1 MRGYS
6 QRELQSMTIDFV
18 RFPLILCVFFA
29 HSGVHATFHDYSY
42 QVPSGFQFF
51 ENVSYLIT
59 SIIAKI
65 PTRAFFFIS
74 GFLFFYNVSEWNLE
88 RYKTKIKN
96 RFSTLLIPY
105 LFWNAFV
112 TLILV
117 AVHYLQLIPDLIA
130 WDNPDFFSF
139 KNISGM
145 FWNLNGGGFPRLF
158 PFWYIRDLM
167 VVVVFSPIIWQM
179 VKYLRLPGILI
190 AAFIWVSDIFGFNIA
205 GIVGISTV
213 SFFFF
218 MLGAYF
224 SINKISI
231 ISFTNKFFYSSI
243 VLYPLFVF
251 ADLITRDMSF
261 NIYIHNMG
269 IIVGIILMFN
279 IVSAGINSGK
289 LRNSLILASSSF
301 FIFAAHEPFLTF
313 TRKVMIYFLN
323 PDTELLCFITYFFP
337 AIITLGVM
345 LSLFLF
351 MRRYMP
357 GFLGVI
363 TGGRLFRRVEKD
375 KIRLNEKEG

>member
-1 MRGYS
+1 
-6 QRELQSMTIDFV
+6 MTIDFV
-18 RFPLILCVFFA
+18 RFPLIICVFFA
-29 HSGVHATFHDYSY
+29 HSGMHATFHEYDF
-42 QVPSGFQFF
+42 QGPTGFHFF
-51 ENVSYLIT
+51 ENISYLIT
-59 SIIAKI
+59 FIIAKI

-74 GFLFFYNVSEWNLE
+74 GFLFFYNVIKWDSEK
-88 RYKTKIKN
+88 YKTKIKN
-96 RFSTLLIPY
+96 RFCTLLIPY

-117 AVHYLQLIPDLIA
+117 VVHYLQLFPDLIA

-145 FWNLNGGGFPRLF
+145 FWNLNGGGYPRLF

-167 VVVVFSPIIWQM
+167 VVVVFSPLIWLM
-179 VKYLRLPGILI
+179 VRYLRLPGILI
-190 AAFIWVSDIFGFNIA
+190 AAFIWVSDILGFNIA

-218 MLGAYF
+218 MSGAYF
-224 SINKISI
+224 SINKINI
-231 ISFTNKFFYSSI
+231 ISFSNKFFYSSI

-251 ADLITRDMSF
+251 ADLMSRDMSF
-261 NIYIHNMG
+261 NIYIHNIG
-269 IIVGIILMFN
+269 IIVGIIFMFN

-313 TRKVMIYFLN
+313 TRKVIIYFIK
-323 PDTELLCFITYFFP
+323 PDTELLCFITYFVP
-337 AIITLGVM
+337 AILTLGVM

-351 MRRYMP
+351 MRKFMP
-357 GFLGVI
+357 GLLCVI
-363 TGGRLFRRVEKD
+363 TGGRLFRRVGKEK
-375 KIRLNEKEG
+375 NEK